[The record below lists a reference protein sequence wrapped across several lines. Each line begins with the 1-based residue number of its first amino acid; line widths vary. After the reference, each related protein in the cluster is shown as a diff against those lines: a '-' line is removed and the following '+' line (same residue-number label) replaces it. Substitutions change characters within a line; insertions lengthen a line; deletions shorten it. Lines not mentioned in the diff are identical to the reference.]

1 MSATDDLA
9 RRMVTRQVEMAQAE
23 LARDAERLA
32 TAARQYADDIE
43 RGLTGGGARRLAQD
57 AADLALQERHLAGLR
72 TIADLITGTPA

>member
-1 MSATDDLA
+1 MTNTDDLT
-9 RRMVTRQVEMAQAE
+9 RRMATRQVEMAQAE

-32 TAARQYADDIE
+32 IAARQYADS
-43 RGLTGGGARRLAQD
+43 GSSGGARRLAQD